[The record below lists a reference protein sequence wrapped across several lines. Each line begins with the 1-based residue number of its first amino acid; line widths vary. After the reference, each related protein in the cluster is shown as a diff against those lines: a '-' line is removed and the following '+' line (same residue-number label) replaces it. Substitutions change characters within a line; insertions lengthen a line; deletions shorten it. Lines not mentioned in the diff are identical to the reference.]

1 MTIRSL
7 NVFCPGCGS
16 ENKKLFNGFCIECLL
31 KDKKVFSLPEKIE
44 AEICSRCGR
53 VRVRGKWVKYSDDAL
68 LGIAKAASS
77 FKGLEKP
84 GLVLQGVEVNDKF
97 GVLMVKV
104 EGKIGGEDFFVERII
119 PLRIFRLACPS
130 CSRVSGSYF
139 EAILQARFEP
149 KTPKKKIEDKL
160 LEIRAFLKKNEENDA
175 LSRVVKIQFVNN
187 GFDLSIGSKRA
198 VKKASG
204 FFEKQLRE
212 RVIVTSDIYSYDRNK
227 GRPIKRYTFCLR
239 F

>member
-1 MTIRSL
+1 M
-7 NVFCPGCGS
+7 
-16 ENKKLFNGFCIECLL
+16 
-31 KDKKVFSLPEKIE
+31 
-44 AEICSRCGR
+44 
-53 VRVRGKWVKYSDDAL
+53 RVRGKWVAYSDTAL
-68 LGIAKAASS
+68 LGLAKSGSS
-77 FKGLEKP
+77 FKGLENP
-84 GLVLQGVEVNDKF
+84 LLVLKGVEVNDKF
-97 GVLMVKV
+97 GVLML
-104 EGKIGGEDFFVERII
+104 KISGRVGGEELEVERIVS
-119 PLRIFRLACPS
+119 LRVFRVTCPS

-149 KTPKKKIEDKL
+149 KASKKKIGEKMS
-160 LEIRAFLKKNEENDA
+160 EIRAFLKKNEENDA
-175 LSRVVKIQFVNN
+175 LSRVVKLQFVNN

-198 VKKASG
+198 AKKACG

>member
-1 MTIRSL
+1 MTSRSL
-7 NVFCPGCGS
+7 SIFCPKCGS

-31 KDKKVFSLPEKIE
+31 KDKKLFSIPEKIE
-44 AEICSRCGR
+44 IEICSRCNR
-53 VRVRGKWVKYSDDAL
+53 MRVRGKWVAYSDTAL
-68 LGIAKAASS
+68 LGLARSGSS
-77 FKGLEKP
+77 FKGLENHE
-84 GLVLQGVEVNDKF
+84 LFLQGVEVNDKL
-97 GVLMVKV
+97 GVLMVKIS
-104 EGKIGGEDFFVERII
+104 GKVGGEELEVERIVS
-119 PLRIFRLACPS
+119 LRIFRVTCPS

-139 EAILQARFEP
+139 EAIFQARFEP
-149 KTPKKKIEDKL
+149 KTPKKKIEEKMS
-160 LEIRAFLKKNEENDA
+160 EIHAFFKRNEENDP